1 MIAETQSNPT
11 AATSPIGTFP
21 RRGAFRVMDDD
32 HSVMYGG
39 NIEGW
44 QKDAKMLS
52 FETASRATDLSNLLF
67 IGVLLTIIVFGAL
80 GAYVANKR
88 SR

>member
-1 MIAETQSNPT
+1 MGE
-11 AATSPIGTFP
+11 
-21 RRGAFRVMDDD
+21 
-32 HSVMYGG
+32 YG
-39 NIEGW
+39 GW

-52 FETASRATDLSNLLF
+52 FEAASRATDLSNLLF
-67 IGVLLTIIVFGAL
+67 IGMLLTIIVFGAL